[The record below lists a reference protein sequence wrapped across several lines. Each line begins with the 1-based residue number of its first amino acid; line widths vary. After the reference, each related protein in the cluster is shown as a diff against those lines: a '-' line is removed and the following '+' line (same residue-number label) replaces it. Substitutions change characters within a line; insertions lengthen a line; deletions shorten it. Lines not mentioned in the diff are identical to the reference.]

1 MLSSYEEELL
11 TLVSFLLMVYTAF
24 ILTAAIILLE
34 DIIEYRLWRWL
45 LH

>member
-24 ILTAAIILLE
+24 ILTAAIIVLE
-34 DIIEYRLWRWL
+34 DIIEHRMWQWL

>member
-1 MLSSYEEELL
+1 MLGSYEEELL
-11 TLVSFLLMVYTAF
+11 TIVSFLLMIYTAF
-24 ILTAAIILLE
+24 ILTAAIIVLE

>member
-1 MLSSYEEELL
+1 MWGSYEEELL

-24 ILTAAIILLE
+24 ILTAAIIVLE

>member
-1 MLSSYEEELL
+1 MLGSYEEELL

-24 ILTAAIILLE
+24 ILTAAIIVVE
-34 DIIEYRLWRWL
+34 DIIENRLWRWL

>member
-1 MLSSYEEELL
+1 MLDSYEEELL

-24 ILTAAIILLE
+24 ILTAAIIVLE